1 MKTLGYFFGGILFMT
16 LISATTVSL
25 MTIKPAKPT
34 STVIKTFKDSQ
45 IYDVDDFVKWW
56 VKRGFI
62 VKSITLAE
70 RQGDKDC
77 IVVLEKY

>member
-1 MKTLGYFFGGILFMT
+1 MKTITYFFGGILFMT

-25 MTIKPAKPT
+25 MTIKPARPQ
-34 STVIKTFKDSQ
+34 STVIKTFRDSE
-45 IYDVDDFVKWW
+45 IYDVDDFVKGW

-70 RQGDKDC
+70 RPSDIHC